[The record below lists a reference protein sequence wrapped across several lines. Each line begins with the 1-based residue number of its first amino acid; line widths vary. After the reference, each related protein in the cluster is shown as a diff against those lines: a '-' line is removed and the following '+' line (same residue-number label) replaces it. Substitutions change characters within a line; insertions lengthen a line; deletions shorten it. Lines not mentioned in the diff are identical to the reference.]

1 SEAFSLG
8 SDLVWRLVVP
18 LLRINNGQSVFEN
31 PWFAIDFSS
40 STLGLLL
47 TFFTVFT
54 FLVIGILHESTIIKN
69 PRQTVIPRNQ
79 RSSRSIQQFSFFVF
93 DSDHFVQPNR
103 MAPPY
108 PPVQKPRLHRSDFVH
123 KPLARS
129 SSDQNAPVT
138 FLRRSDGRSLRTP
151 TLTVHPTRNVNQPE
165 TLADLEALV
174 KEAHENEKR
183 RGSDPLPRTIE
194 LSKDKDPELD
204 VALVLLLS
212 IQICFSSKW
221 SGATKDKP
229 KYTTHDALK
238 HLKEVIEKEATE
250 QRWTAPSKSPIS
262 PAFSTAEDE
271 LFSWL
276 YIFALT
282 LLPSREPHQPFS
294 FLLYFTDHLFPSPIL
309 TSPCLRSCSMCN
321 LHALGRGAVI
331 FITRRLAP
339 TAADQRCGAGYHTG
353 GTAPAITDS
362 LRAITSLP

>member
-1 SEAFSLG
+1 MGNEKMSQPREAGHKNVHLGVISSWSGIWVPVYGREGAGVEVRTVQVFSRVFSLFFKHFLK
-8 SDLVWRLVVP
+8 DHRARAV
-18 LLRINNGQSVFEN
+18 
-31 PWFAIDFSS
+31 
-40 STLGLLL
+40 T
-47 TFFTVFT
+47 FTVSLT
-54 FLVIGILHESTIIKN
+54 HE
-69 PRQTVIPRNQ
+69 
-79 RSSRSIQQFSFFVF
+79 
-93 DSDHFVQPNR
+93 
-103 MAPPY
+103 
-108 PPVQKPRLHRSDFVH
+108 
-123 KPLARS
+123 
-129 SSDQNAPVT
+129 
-138 FLRRSDGRSLRTP
+138 
-151 TLTVHPTRNVNQPE
+151 VHPIQTRNINQPE

-174 KEAHENEKR
+174 KEAHEKEKR

-212 IQICFSSKW
+212 IQICFTSKW
-221 SGATKDKP
+221 SGAPKDKP

-238 HLKEVIEKEATE
+238 NLKEVIEKEATE

-353 GTAPAITDS
+353 GKAPAITDS
-362 LRAITSLP
+362 LRAVTSLP

>member
-1 SEAFSLG
+1 
-8 SDLVWRLVVP
+8 
-18 LLRINNGQSVFEN
+18 
-31 PWFAIDFSS
+31 
-40 STLGLLL
+40 
-47 TFFTVFT
+47 
-54 FLVIGILHESTIIKN
+54 
-69 PRQTVIPRNQ
+69 
-79 RSSRSIQQFSFFVF
+79 
-93 DSDHFVQPNR
+93 

-271 LFSWL
+271 LFSWVGIIM
-276 YIFALT
+276 Y
-282 LLPSREPHQPFS
+282 LPTADPRQRKDI
-294 FLLYFTDHLFPSPIL
+294 TDEFYHY
-309 TSPCLRSCSMCN
+309 
-321 LHALGRGAVI
+321 
-331 FITRRLAP
+331 RRLTQTQLWDQYSAYEHWAKSEIP
-339 TAADQRCGAGYHTG
+339 KDKEELEAALQER
-353 GTAPAITDS
+353 
-362 LRAITSLP
+362 LRKRFPVDAYNKATKIPS

>member
-1 SEAFSLG
+1 MVGYFWVHVWPRGSGSRSPYGASVFSSLFFIFQTFSLRITG
-8 SDLVWRLVVP
+8 PGP
-18 LLRINNGQSVFEN
+18 LHSQS
-31 PWFAIDFSS
+31 
-40 STLGLLL
+40 
-47 TFFTVFT
+47 
-54 FLVIGILHESTIIKN
+54 
-69 PRQTVIPRNQ
+69 
-79 RSSRSIQQFSFFVF
+79 
-93 DSDHFVQPNR
+93 
-103 MAPPY
+103 
-108 PPVQKPRLHRSDFVH
+108 
-123 KPLARS
+123 
-129 SSDQNAPVT
+129 
-138 FLRRSDGRSLRTP
+138 
-151 TLTVHPTRNVNQPE
+151 
-165 TLADLEALV
+165 DLEALV